1 MQIHR
6 NARSLVPRA
15 SYRERSRRRNESD
28 NSRQYRAP
36 VLCNLTLIF
45 GIALDH
51 CSMSDRDL
59 ANRMIAARHASSPWL
74 RFQVSRMSFRISKL
88 LYHNDTRVT
97 LLAWCWLHRRAT
109 STFRLNE
116 DFDAELCIVRR
127 KQCICIALYVSRII
141 SNIASWKSTF
151 IIAPCTFTPAG
162 AASEARAFE
171 MLSSANFSSTREKV
185 SRENLFSRNLLSE
198 FFVLALAGE
207 CERAL

>member
-15 SYRERSRRRNESD
+15 SCRERSRRRNESD
-28 NSRQYRAP
+28 DPRQYRAP
-36 VLCNLTLIF
+36 VLYNLTLIF

-97 LLAWCWLHRRAT
+97 LLTDADFIGARPRHFALMKTSVRSFTSYGGSNVFALRYTFHALSVILLAENLHLL
-109 STFRLNE
+109 SPL
-116 DFDAELCIVRR
+116 
-127 KQCICIALYVSRII
+127 ALSR
-141 SNIASWKSTF
+141 
-151 IIAPCTFTPAG
+151 PR
-162 AASEARAFE
+162 ERHRFE